1 MSNNSLTALCE
12 RLNVQFHDPELPQ
25 MALTHRSYT
34 HESRQAVE
42 NNERLEFLG
51 DALLSAI
58 VADLLMTEYPHLRE
72 GALTR
77 MRAALV
83 RGETLT
89 ELARACDLG
98 AHLRIGRGEEA
109 NGGRKRESILAGAF
123 EAFIGAL
130 YWDQGMDT
138 LRGFL
143 IPLLRPRLPAAL
155 REAQAKD
162 ARSRLQEWAQ
172 AECGITP
179 QYETI
184 AHAGPN
190 HAAEFV
196 VEVRL
201 AESESAQG
209 RGPNK
214 QTAAQRAARSLLVQ
228 IAPRLAPE

>member
-1 MSNNSLTALCE
+1 MNNASLAALCE
-12 RLNVQFHDPELPQ
+12 RLNVHFHDPVLLQ
-25 MALTHRSYT
+25 TALTHRSYT
-34 HESRQAVE
+34 HESSQTIE

-58 VADLLMTEYPHLRE
+58 VADLLMTEYPYLRE

-83 RGETLT
+83 RGGTLA
-89 ELARACDLG
+89 ELARACGLG
-98 AHLRIGRGEEA
+98 LHLRIGRGEEA
-109 NGGRKRESILAGAF
+109 NGGRERESILAGAF

-130 YWDQGMDT
+130 YRDQGMDT

-143 IPLLRPRLPAAL
+143 IPLFHPRLPAAW
-155 REAQAKD
+155 REAQSKD
-162 ARSRLQEWAQ
+162 ARSRLQEWSQ
-172 AECGITP
+172 AEHGITP

-184 AHAGPN
+184 AHSGPN
-190 HAAEFV
+190 HNAEFV

-201 AESESAQG
+201 AGRESAQG

-214 QTAAQRAARSLLVQ
+214 QRAAQRAARTLLAE
-228 IAPRLAPE
+228 IAPHLAPE